1 MLRLEV
7 EGRGCVVIHRRVL
20 LLHHCVAL
28 CVCREIDLCLDLCAC
43 NSGGSRSNRKR
54 NDLIP
59 NNFQKRGKGC
69 HCRRRIP
76 VVAVALVVEIYV
88 RAGQKNVVQKM
99 CTGIT
104 SDRHTDK
111 RTYRAFMLYS

>member
-43 NSGGSRSNRKR
+43 NSGGSRSNRIKKKGFY
-54 NDLIP
+54 P
-59 NNFQKRGKGC
+59 QKR
-69 HCRRRIP
+69 RIYP
-76 VVAVALVVEIYV
+76 VFRKEGRGVIVEEEY
-88 RAGQKNVVQKM
+88 
-99 CTGIT
+99 
-104 SDRHTDK
+104 
-111 RTYRAFMLYS
+111 LLL